1 VSKDRALRR
10 AKREDLRLEE
20 ARRRAHRR
28 RRAERRDAL
37 VATVRRPMTRVRGRG
52 RQNGLIAR
60 RRRVENGAVVTLA
73 FLVQVLAW
81 LLTDS
86 WWARIA
92 VLLGTVLFVPVI
104 VTLVFD
110 RRA

>member
-1 VSKDRALRR
+1 MSKERALRR
-10 AKREDLRLEE
+10 AEREVQRLEE
-20 ARRRAHRR
+20 VTRRANQR

-37 VATVRRPMTRVRGRG
+37 IAAVRRPFSRVRGRG
-52 RQNGLIAR
+52 RPSGLIAR
-60 RRRVENGAVVTLA
+60 RRRVENGVVVTLA

-92 VLLGTVLFVPVI
+92 VLLGTILFVPVI